1 MSPPSPVVSPILSDV
16 SAIKA
21 HHHIRPCH
29 LCPCLHPM
37 CPCHLSL
44 APMAPLSLLCVPASS
59 VSAPCH
65 LCPCPWGPLCPLT
78 RIPSVPLVPR
88 GIPNPVWCHPY
99 CLNSATKTCHHLCLC
114 HVSPVAALPPLP
126 SSVSSQP
133 PLSLLCV
140 TSATTLLALCPLCPC
155 SVCPC
160 RLTLPRATSVP
171 ALSPLVLSV
180 YLSLLSLLCATS
192 VPTLRV
198 SATSVLA
205 LCPPVP
211 ANPSCSP
218 HPSQHPPRPSCRFC
232 PHVPLPPPKP
242 PVPSATPQHRVPP
255 PQGDSTACAITLR

>member
-1 MSPPSPVVSPILSDV
+1 MSPRSPPSPVVSPILSDV

-21 HHHIRPCH
+21 HHRIRPCH

-78 RIPSVPLVPR
+78 HIPSVPLVPR

-160 RLTLPRATSVP
+160 RLTLPRATSGPLRVP
-171 ALSPLVLSV
+171 VTAVLTLCHLCPYPACLCHLCPGPVSPRPCQSLLLSPSLSTSSV
-180 YLSLLSLLCATS
+180 SLLLLLS
-192 VPTLRV
+192 PRPPPTTQTTRPF
-198 SATSVLA
+198 
-205 LCPPVP
+205 C
-211 ANPSCSP
+211 
-218 HPSQHPPRPSCRFC
+218 HPPAPR
-232 PHVPLPPPKP
+232 
-242 PVPSATPQHRVPP
+242 ATTP
-255 PQGDSTACAITLR
+255 G